1 MNTLAEIT
9 PDVLRIVEQYNK
21 HRERCVK
28 WKKEHPEKNCAYS
41 NKYYHQMK
49 EESPEKYQEYLEK
62 QKEYY
67 KNIKTTPENV
77 AKRKEYYQNVIKP
90 RKNLLKQ
97 QPVVPII

>member
-1 MNTLAEIT
+1 
-9 PDVLRIVEQYNK
+9 
-21 HRERCVK
+21 VK

-49 EESPEKYQEYLEK
+49 EESPEKYQEYLAK

-67 KNIKTTPENV
+67 KHVKDSPEIV

-90 RKNLLKQ
+90 RKTLLKQ
-97 QPVVPII
+97 QSVTPII